1 MPFWGRGGKHLYS
14 IVFSPRFSK
23 IFSEN
28 EMPCHFTLF
37 TLFTLVYTSKT
48 PSVNAVTLIH
58 YTLQQSVYV
67 FTLKPQYFSS
77 LDYFFRGEKCIGD
90 FYAASC
96 LWCILHLLG
105 PVFRQS
111 AKLLQKIHSPWL
123 TSKIVKTG
131 VSFYYLCVYER
142 ANKTPPYQ
150 ARQPIK

>member
-1 MPFWGRGGKHLYS
+1 LKKRGKHLYS

-67 FTLKPQYFSS
+67 FTLKSQYFSS

-96 LWCILHLLG
+96 VLPLMHTSSTRACISSERHTVTKDPQSLVNKQDRQNWC
-105 PVFRQS
+105 
-111 AKLLQKIHSPWL
+111 
-123 TSKIVKTG
+123 
-131 VSFYYLCVYER
+131 
-142 ANKTPPYQ
+142 
-150 ARQPIK
+150 